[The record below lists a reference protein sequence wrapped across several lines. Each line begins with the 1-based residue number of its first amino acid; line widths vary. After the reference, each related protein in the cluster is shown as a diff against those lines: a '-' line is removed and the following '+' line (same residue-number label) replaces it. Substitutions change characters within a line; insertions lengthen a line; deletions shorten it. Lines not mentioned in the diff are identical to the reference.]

1 MTLWCLFETIF
12 DEFSPESIIF
22 INFTAMNEIDIELE
36 LKKSSRL
43 IQWLVDGYGRHGIPA
58 DMWKSKHLTV
68 EWVVQHYNVEMEY
81 FTN

>member
-1 MTLWCLFETIF
+1 MTLLHLFETIF
-12 DEFSPESIIF
+12 YEFSPASIVF

-36 LKKSSRL
+36 LKKSNRL
-43 IQWLVDGYGRHGIPA
+43 IQLLVEGYGRHGIST